1 MIFIVLFC
9 HHFVCWLNSKGPLLT
24 GKGINIIY
32 DYCLEFGLFPWKM
45 IKFYQFFFSFFFQN
59 LVRKFGNIYSTK
71 KFKLHLYSDY
81 QKDSLWKAR
90 KTLHIHFSLL
100 NRSGSFTGTWLKVL
114 WNGKSECFGME
125 EFIYL
130 NIISNNLIMITNTL
144 KFAQCCISYRS
155 QSFDFHCKMQHW
167 AEMGLDDTLQLL

>member
-1 MIFIVLFC
+1 MIIAWSLDFSHEKWSNFI
-9 HHFVCWLNSKGPLLT
+9 N
-24 GKGINIIY
+24 
-32 DYCLEFGLFPWKM
+32 
-45 IKFYQFFFSFFFQN
+45 FFFLFFQN
-59 LVRKFGNIYSTK
+59 LVRKFGNIYYTK

-81 QKDSLWKAR
+81 QKDSVWKAR

-125 EFIYL
+125 ELIYL
-130 NIISNNLIMITNTL
+130 NISNNLIMITNTL
-144 KFAQCCISYRS
+144 KFAQCCISYRR
-155 QSFDFHCKMQHW
+155 QSFDLPCKVQHW

>member
-1 MIFIVLFC
+1 MKNDQIL
-9 HHFVCWLNSKGPLLT
+9 
-24 GKGINIIY
+24 
-32 DYCLEFGLFPWKM
+32 
-45 IKFYQFFFSFFFQN
+45 SFFFFFFFFFFKN
-59 LVRKFGNIYSTK
+59 LFINFWKIYYK
-71 KFKLHLYSDY
+71 KKIKLHLYSDY

-114 WNGKSECFGME
+114 WNGKSECLGME

-155 QSFDFHCKMQHW
+155 QSFDLHCKMQHW